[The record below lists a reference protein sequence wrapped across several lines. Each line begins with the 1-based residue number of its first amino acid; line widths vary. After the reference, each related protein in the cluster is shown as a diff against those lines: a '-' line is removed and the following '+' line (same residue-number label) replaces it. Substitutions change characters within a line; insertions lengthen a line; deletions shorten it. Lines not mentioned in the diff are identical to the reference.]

1 MTHLNSDR
9 CNAPAQFSLHRAP
22 HVVHYRPRQYT
33 TQHARYPSR
42 QAPTFKNVVIG
53 SSALRICSWKKYARS
68 PSQPSAGHCAARHRD
83 QHPSLPL
90 QRQNTK
96 ERREFFFPPGLTGH
110 PIRVFKF
117 GLASKHCLHLFLL
130 HWRLFKPG
138 LLEDV
143 LVGAGTAF
151 EPVDT

>member
-33 TQHARYPSR
+33 KQHARYPSR

-96 ERREFFFPPGLTGH
+96 ERREFFSPWTYWPSYPRFQIRPCLQTLPPPL
-110 PIRVFKF
+110 FAS
-117 GLASKHCLHLFLL
+117 LASFQT
-130 HWRLFKPG
+130 R
-138 LLEDV
+138 
-143 LVGAGTAF
+143 TARGRIGRGRYGIR
-151 EPVDT
+151 TG